1 LRALIAGCGSIGR
14 RHLSNLRALC
24 PAEIVAWR
32 TTDRDAGALRAEFEL
47 REEPSLEAAL
57 GLRPDFAIV
66 ANPTSRH
73 VPVALEI
80 ARAGVPLLIEKPLS
94 DRLDGVAELIG
105 TVEDRRLLAMVG
117 FNLRFHPGLQLL
129 KALLEG
135 GRIGRALALRAE
147 VGQYLP
153 DWHPGEDY
161 RRGGSAR
168 RDLGGGVV
176 LDLIHEIDYA
186 LWLMGTAV
194 EVKGMA
200 ARVGELEI
208 ETEDVAEIVLR
219 FESGALGSVHM
230 DYLQR
235 APARRCRVIGSE
247 GTLEWDYFAG
257 EVRLFEARTGRWTTT
272 KQEPFERNDMYRAEM
287 AHFLECL
294 AGRARPP
301 VGLREAAASLEVA
314 LAARDGA
321 MAPPGRRIP
330 QEQKHG

>member
-1 LRALIAGCGSIGR
+1 MRALIAGCGSIGR

-32 TTDRDAGALRAEFEL
+32 TTGRDAAALRAEFDL
-47 REEPSLEAAL
+47 REEASLEAAL
-57 GLRPDFAIV
+57 SRRPDFAIV

-94 DRLDGVAELIG
+94 DTREGVDELIG
-105 TVEDRRLLAMVG
+105 VVEGRHLLAMVG
-117 FNLRFHPGLQLL
+117 FNLRFHPGLRLL
-129 KALLEG
+129 KARLEE
-135 GRIGRALALRAE
+135 GRIGRPLALEAE

-186 LWLMGTAV
+186 LWLMGPATEVRGLTAHV
-194 EVKGMA
+194 SD
-200 ARVGELEI
+200 LEI
-208 ETEDVAEIVLR
+208 ETEDLAEILLR
-219 FESGALGSVHM
+219 FEGGALGRVHM

-235 APARRCRVIGSE
+235 APTRRCRVIGAE
-247 GTLEWDYFAG
+247 GTLEWDYFDG
-257 EVRLFEARTGRWTTT
+257 EVRLFEARTGEWTRT

-294 AGRARPP
+294 AGRARPA

-314 LAARDGA
+314 LAAREGA
-321 MAPPGRRIP
+321 MAPSGRPIP